1 MSTKAIAEPNAVS
14 VPKEIPPTAGTSTR
28 LVSLDA
34 LRGLDMLCI
43 LGIDRLF
50 RALAEATRNPV
61 FQILGAQME
70 HVPWAGLHVYDLI
83 FPLFILIVGAAMVFS
98 LDRIIERQGRGAAI
112 RRVLRRSII
121 LFLLGVFYMGGLAGG
136 FHNVYLAGVL
146 QRIAEAYV
154 FAALIYCFFP
164 QRPRAIAVWAVALL
178 VAYWAL
184 LTFVPVPG
192 VGHASYERGQ
202 NLAHYI
208 DVHYLPGASVR
219 DPADFEG
226 SLLNTM
232 GAVAN
237 CLLGA
242 LAGLLLKSERL
253 APRRKVA
260 CLVVAGA
267 ISLAVGYL
275 WGLKFPIVK
284 LLWTSSYVLVTCG
297 YSAILLGLFYL
308 VMDVWKRRRWA
319 QPLIWVGMNSIT
331 IYLVANMVDFPRL
344 ARRLVGGEVFFGAY
358 GAVVL
363 ALGALGLELL
373 LAWYL
378 YRRQVFLRI

>member
-1 MSTKAIAEPNAVS
+1 MRPPDAGPST
-14 VPKEIPPTAGTSTR
+14 TR

-43 LGIDRLF
+43 LGLDRLL
-50 RALAEATRNPV
+50 RALATATQLPF
-61 FQILGAQME
+61 FQALGNQME

-83 FPLFILIVGAAMVFS
+83 FPLFIFIVGVAMVFS
-98 LDRIIERQGRGAAI
+98 LDRIIERSGRSAAV

-136 FHNVYLAGVL
+136 FKNVYLAGVL

-154 FAALIYCFFP
+154 FAALLYCFLRT
-164 QRPRAIAVWAVALL
+164 RPRTIALSCVALL
-178 VAYWAL
+178 VGYWAL

-192 VGHASYERGQ
+192 AGHASYERGQ
-202 NLAHYI
+202 NLAHWI
-208 DVHYLPGASVR
+208 DVHYLPGASVS

-226 SLLNTM
+226 SLLNTL

-242 LAGLLLKSERL
+242 LAGLLLKNNRI

-260 CLVVAGA
+260 WLVGTGSASVG
-267 ISLAVGYL
+267 LGYL
-275 WGLKFPIVK
+275 WGLQFPIVK

-297 YSAILLGLFYL
+297 ISAILLGLFNL
-308 VMDVWKRRRWA
+308 VLDVWQRRRWA
-319 QPLIWVGMNSIT
+319 EPLVWVGMNSIT
-331 IYLVANMVDFPRL
+331 IYLIANIVNFDRVSE
-344 ARRLVGGEVFFGAY
+344 RLVGGKVFFGAY
-358 GAVVL
+358 GPAVA
-363 ALGALGLELL
+363 ALGALGLELA

-378 YRRQVFLRI
+378 YRRKVFLRI

>member
-1 MSTKAIAEPNAVS
+1 MLAKATA
-14 VPKEIPPTAGTSTR
+14 IPAPQESPPQSGAR
-28 LVSLDA
+28 PARIVSLDA

-43 LGIDRLF
+43 LGVDRLF
-50 RALAEATRNPV
+50 RALGDATHLPL
-61 FQILGAQME
+61 FESLGNQMT
-70 HVPWAGLHVYDLI
+70 HVPWAGLHVYDVI
-83 FPLFILIVGAAMVFS
+83 FPLFIFIVGVSMVFS
-98 LDRIIERQGRGAAI
+98 LDRILERSGRRAAVAK
-112 RRVLRRSII
+112 VLRRSVI
-121 LFLLGVFYMGGLAGG
+121 LFLLGIFYMGGIAGG
-136 FHNVYLAGVL
+136 LRNVYLAGVL

-154 FAALIYCFFP
+154 FAGLIYCYLP
-164 QRPRAIAVWAVALL
+164 RRPRAIAVTSVALL

-202 NLAHYI
+202 NLAHWI
-208 DVHYLPGASVR
+208 DVHYLPGASVS

-226 SLLNTM
+226 SLLNTL

-242 LAGLLLKSERL
+242 LAGLLLTDERI

-260 CLVVAGA
+260 WLVGDGE
-267 ISLAVGYL
+267 ISLGLGYL
-275 WGLKFPIVK
+275 WGLQFPIVK

-297 YSAILLGLFYL
+297 YSAILLALFYA
-308 VMDVWKRRRWA
+308 VMDIGQRRRWA
-319 QPLIWVGMNSIT
+319 QPLIWVGMNPIT

-344 ARRLVGGEVFFGAY
+344 ARRLVGGEAFY
-358 GAVVL
+358 GAAYAPVVA
-363 ALGALGLELL
+363 ALGAIGLELL

-378 YRRQVFLRI
+378 YRRKVFLRI